1 MPKPTSACKQV
12 SDSEEETTQKICKV
26 CKKAVEPEFY
36 EKQKRLLCRS
46 CHNSRKKKNQI
57 DIENKG
63 KIINITNQYAHTI
76 VNNITTNNTYYK
88 CTFNTTVHQQVM
100 KPLVEYDTK
109 AKKYKEDYEKGLTK
123 VAKMRASLKNCTE
136 KEAVKIQNKISKV
149 IAELGECPDYGEYFK
164 SYEKTRKD
172 KKANPSIPT
181 QDDVKELTEY
191 LEETLNPTKEE
202 KDEKGNK
209 VFELE
214 VFNNRAERIFDEL
227 AFYDFY
233 GVANTENLIKLK
245 KKVEAKFNKINEKKI
260 QALEL
265 VRKRAKEAYEKARKE
280 KEEREQKEKEIME
293 KRIEEFNNLD
303 VNTKELD
310 LSGNIELP
318 DWTILR
324 RFVQL
329 NSIDITNNSNINRSD
344 SDSAIQELAN
354 LEIKGVR
361 ITDKSFPKSEGYRKI
376 IDIYVKHKNKL
387 QREENEKYYQKQKTR
402 QEELKQEKKDLE
414 EKETNIMEKIDSLED
429 QRNRL
434 EGFLDTLRNIEEPTK
449 YNKLELNDK
458 NKEYNNIKHEL
469 KTKWKEH
476 DTITNQLFNLE
487 KELDKINSYL
497 EDIKEEKRLIHL
509 RSQ

>member
-1 MPKPTSACKQV
+1 M
-12 SDSEEETTQKICKV
+12 
-26 CKKAVEPEFY
+26 
-36 EKQKRLLCRS
+36 
-46 CHNSRKKKNQI
+46 
-57 DIENKG
+57 
-63 KIINITNQYAHTI
+63 
-76 VNNITTNNTYYK
+76 
-88 CTFNTTVHQQVM
+88 
-100 KPLVEYDTK
+100 
-109 AKKYKEDYEKGLTK
+109 
-123 VAKMRASLKNCTE
+123 
-136 KEAVKIQNKISKV
+136 
-149 IAELGECPDYGEYFK
+149 
-164 SYEKTRKD
+164 
-172 KKANPSIPT
+172 
-181 QDDVKELTEY
+181 TEY

-227 AFYDFY
+227 DFYDFY

-265 VRKRAKEAYEKARKE
+265 VRKRAEKARKE
-280 KEEREQKEKEIME
+280 KEEEEKEKQQKKKEIME

-329 NSIDITNNSNINRSD
+329 NSINITNNSNINRSD

-361 ITDKSFPKSEGYRKI
+361 ITDKSFPESEGYRKI

-429 QRNRL
+429 QRYRL
-434 EGFLDTLRNIEEPTK
+434 QGFLDTLRNIEEPTK

-458 NKEYNNIKHEL
+458 NKKYVYIKHEL

-476 DTITNQLFNLE
+476 ELITNQLFNLE

-497 EDIKEEKRLIHL
+497 QDIKEEKRLINL